1 MWNPPSRQGNMT
13 PSASSGAGAGS
24 AAGATAGFSG
34 SAFTVISPDSHLQIG
49 FQEPLAGIEA
59 GLLLALHDWLHEH
72 PAFYY
77 FGPRL
82 LLLRV
87 VYY

>member
-1 MWNPPSRQGNMT
+1 M
-13 PSASSGAGAGS
+13 
-24 AAGATAGFSG
+24 
-34 SAFTVISPDSHLQIG
+34 G